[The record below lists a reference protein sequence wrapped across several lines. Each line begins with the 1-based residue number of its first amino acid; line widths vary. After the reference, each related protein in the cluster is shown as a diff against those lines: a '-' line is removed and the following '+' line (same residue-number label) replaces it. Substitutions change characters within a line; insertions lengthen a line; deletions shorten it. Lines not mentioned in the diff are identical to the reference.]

1 MEKEAFTDPNGTFV
15 ENEKGILTFVPKELP
30 PQALDYDEETLFL
43 ISEASNRLGA
53 LSAFTESVPNP
64 KLFIRPFLHKEV
76 IESSKIEGTQATLS
90 EVLLYEASSSDGQ
103 TKLSPA
109 GPNRI
114 REVMNG
120 LKATEYCIR
129 QIESG
134 RNVSLG
140 LIKEANKLLLSGVYD
155 YRRPAWAFRDF
166 QVFIGKTASIGEA
179 TFIPPAP
186 REVPRLLSNLDDF
199 VQNPPKRMSPLIHAA
214 AVHYQFEAIHPF
226 GDGNGRMG
234 RLLTT
239 LLLYEKKLLA
249 KPILF
254 LSEFFEKN
262 REEYY
267 RLLLGVSRNSDW
279 KAWLAFFL
287 RAVSIQSEKTSETLR
302 AVLSLKEKYRGI
314 LLEKR
319 SQKSAALA
327 DLLFS
332 NPYITAKQAKDFL
345 KVTFPTAQTAI
356 RQLMEAGIIE
366 ERKYPK
372 PRRRNKIY
380 VARELL
386 KTIRN

>member
-1 MEKEAFTDPNGTFV
+1 MEKTDFTNPNGTFV
-15 ENEKGILTFVPKELP
+15 GNEKGVLTFVPKELP
-30 PQALDYDEETLFL
+30 PVLDYDEEALFL
-43 ISEASNRLGA
+43 ISEASNKLGA

-90 EVLLYEASSSDGQ
+90 EVLLYEASSNGQ
-103 TKLSPA
+103 TSPA
-109 GPNRI
+109 KPNGI

-129 QIESG
+129 QLESG
-134 RNVSLG
+134 RRVSLG

-155 YRRPAWAFRDF
+155 YRRPAWEFRDF
-166 QVFIGKTASIGEA
+166 QVFIGKTTSIGEA

-199 VQNPPKRMSPLIHAA
+199 IQNTPKRMSPLIHAA

-249 KPILF
+249 KPVLF

-267 RLLLGVSRNSDW
+267 RLLLGVSRNSNW
-279 KAWLAFFL
+279 KGWLAFFL
-287 RAVSIQSEKTSETLR
+287 RAVSVQSEKTSETLR
-302 AVLSLKEKYRGI
+302 AVLSLKEKYRSV

-356 RQLMEAGIIE
+356 RQLVEAGIIE